1 MPSGISYIGSMS
13 VVEASGEITSQA
25 IGDKALLS
33 ACADN
38 ATLEVDAGTGKLQ
51 IKDAGS
57 SLSNGLQRNQ
67 ASKYAGRWIQGALTA
82 SDAVAGVFQIQNT
95 YGTTL
100 VVTDVILLVTTGST
114 VACTVDVGKGPS
126 AVTSYDNFITAAS
139 VASADALSNLTDP
152 GASGGIG
159 AWPAND
165 YINASRLAG
174 ATAGLVGFYAVHVLD
189 ITS

>member
-51 IKDAGS
+51 IKESGS
-57 SLSNGLQRNQ
+57 SLSNGVQRAQ
-67 ASKYAGRWIQGALTA
+67 VSKYAGRWIQGALTA

-114 VACTVDVGKGPS
+114 GACTVDVGKGPS

-174 ATAGLVGFYAVHVLD
+174 ATAGLVGFYAVHVL
-189 ITS
+189 